1 MYLVL
6 VFLPLFGSL
15 SAGLFGRLIG
25 REGAKYIPTACVGS
39 AAFLSWIALY
49 EVGLAGSPVYID
61 LIPWIDSEMFSFSW
75 GFMFDSLTVVMLCV
89 VYIININ

>member
-6 VFLPLFGSL
+6 VFLPLFGSI

-25 REGAKYIPTACVGS
+25 REGAKYIPTACVGT

-61 LIPWIDSEMFSFSW
+61 LIPWIDSRKIQHQIHIESQSC
-75 GFMFDSLTVVMLCV
+75 SLSRKRRDRQK
-89 VYIININ
+89 